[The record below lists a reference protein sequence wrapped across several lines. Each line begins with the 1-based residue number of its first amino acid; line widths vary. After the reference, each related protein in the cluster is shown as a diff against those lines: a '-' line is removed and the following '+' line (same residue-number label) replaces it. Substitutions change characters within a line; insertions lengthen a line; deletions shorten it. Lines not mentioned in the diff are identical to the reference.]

1 MSKET
6 PIQEENINEN
16 VLKCGKNETLETKN
30 KALIEVEES
39 TLYSKENFDETT
51 LFQSVGEETL
61 EKTKTSLLES
71 LDEEA
76 LEELKTVLEE
86 TGPSLEQN
94 ESSLEEDKENLEE
107 SETNLEG
114 ATKSKKWYKSLGF
127 WVIVLAFV
135 FGGVQGVLVY
145 FNVNFEL
152 SFVIE
157 AVSILLCVLVYFGV
171 LNRGKYKKENLK
183 DEIMEDL
190 TSKMQ
195 KNEDEAQNVDE
206 TQNEDETQNVDEVQN
221 EDETQNIDEVQSED
235 EAKNNVSDN

>member
-16 VLKCGKNETLETKN
+16 VLKCGKNETFDTKN
-30 KALIEVEES
+30 KELVEVDDSALSGSEG
-39 TLYSKENFDETT
+39 LNETT
-51 LFQSVGEETL
+51 LFQSVSEETL

-76 LEELKTVLEE
+76 LETKTVLEE

-94 ESSLEEDKENLEE
+94 ESTLEEDKVNSEE

-114 ATKSKKWYKSLGF
+114 ATESKKWYKSLGF
-127 WVIVLAFV
+127 WVVVLAFI

-152 SFVIE
+152 SFVID

-195 KNEDEAQNVDE
+195 KS
-206 TQNEDETQNVDEVQN
+206 EDETQNVDEVQN
-221 EDETQNIDEVQSED
+221 EDE
-235 EAKNNVSDN
+235 AKNDVSDN

>member
-16 VLKCGKNETLETKN
+16 VLKCGKNETLVTKN
-30 KALIEVEES
+30 KEIVEVDDS
-39 TLYSKENFDETT
+39 TLSGSEGLNETT

-76 LEELKTVLEE
+76 LEGPKTVLEE
-86 TGPSLEQN
+86 TGSNLKQN
-94 ESSLEEDKENLEE
+94 ESSLEEGKANSEE
-107 SETNLEG
+107 SGTNLEG
-114 ATKSKKWYKSLGF
+114 ANDSKKWYKSLGF
-127 WVIVLAFV
+127 WVVVLAFI

-195 KNEDEAQNVDE
+195 KNVDE
-206 TQNEDETQNVDEVQN
+206 TQNVDEIQNVDEVQN
-221 EDETQNIDEVQSED
+221 EDE
-235 EAKNNVSDN
+235 AKNDVGDN

>member
-16 VLKCGKNETLETKN
+16 VLKCGKNETFDTKN
-30 KALIEVEES
+30 KELVEVDDSVFSGSEG
-39 TLYSKENFDETT
+39 LNETT
-51 LFQSVGEETL
+51 LFQSVSEESL

-76 LEELKTVLEE
+76 LKDPE
-86 TGPSLEQN
+86 TALDETESHLEQN
-94 ESSLEEDKENLEE
+94 ESSLEEGKANSEE

-195 KNEDEAQNVDE
+195 KSENEAQNVDE
-206 TQNEDETQNVDEVQN
+206 VQSEDETQNVDEVQN
-221 EDETQNIDEVQSED
+221 EDETQNED

>member
-30 KALIEVEES
+30 KELVEVDDSALSGSEG
-39 TLYSKENFDETT
+39 LNETA
-51 LFQSVGEETL
+51 LFQSVSEESL

-71 LDEEA
+71 LDEEV
-76 LEELKTVLEE
+76 LEDFETALEE
-86 TGPSLEQN
+86 TGPIIEED

-107 SETNLEG
+107 NETNLEG
-114 ATKSKKWYKSLGF
+114 ANDSKKWYKSLGF

-171 LNRGKYKKENLK
+171 LNRGKYKKESLK

-195 KNEDEAQNVDE
+195 KNEDE
-206 TQNEDETQNVDEVQN
+206 TQNADEIQKEDETQNVDEVQK
-221 EDETQNIDEVQSED
+221 EDETQNED
-235 EAKNNVSDN
+235 EAKNDVSNN

>member
-30 KALIEVEES
+30 KELVEVDDSALSGSEG
-39 TLYSKENFDETT
+39 LNETT
-51 LFQSVGEETL
+51 LFHSVSEESL

-76 LEELKTVLEE
+76 LEEPKTVLEE

-114 ATKSKKWYKSLGF
+114 ATESKKWYKSLGF
-127 WVIVLAFV
+127 WVVVLAFI

-195 KNEDEAQNVDE
+195 KNVDE
-206 TQNEDETQNVDEVQN
+206 TQNADEVQN
-221 EDETQNIDEVQSED
+221 EDE
-235 EAKNNVSDN
+235 AKNDVGDN